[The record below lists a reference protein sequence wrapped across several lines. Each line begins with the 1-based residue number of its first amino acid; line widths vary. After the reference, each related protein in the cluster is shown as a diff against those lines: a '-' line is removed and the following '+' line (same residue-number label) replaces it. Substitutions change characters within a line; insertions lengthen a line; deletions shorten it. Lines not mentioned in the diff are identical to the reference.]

1 MPRKTLRTYE
11 EITGM
16 LSAGGLELAEEYV
29 DDKSYPKNY
38 YIRTRCRK
46 CGIEADYRL
55 KYISEKSSIGEAV
68 CRACYWR
75 EWAKSY
81 PGGYPGDQLCRD
93 KESAKTYVEK
103 HGYELVEYLPA
114 EKGGIVL
121 LCVKCRKCGRQE
133 VEREF
138 DVSFGCTCQS
148 HPSTATHYAPPV
160 TREVELPKET
170 HDRKTIMSIEEAK
183 LTPCSDVPE
192 LMEAWDDARDPRTT
206 MVWPTSWRGMI
217 PGDGQFRFKCKNG
230 HHPAAFPYSYLENGC
245 PSCRGLATRGTGPY
259 LADAAPELA
268 AEWIRERNGKWTP
281 ENTRDSSKRTVWW
294 RCLACGNEWEATPR
308 SRMKRDGQVCPSC
321 GKIQGSIA
329 WTYPRIADEW
339 DSSNPRSPWT
349 VRPHAKLAFT
359 PLWNCPKNPAHKW
372 RSQVGSRIA
381 GAECPECV
389 DSNKSRIELRYF
401 ETLRKTFGYGRSGA
415 RYERPEFSNSWS
427 VDISLRVN
435 GMDVAVEYDGKYWHE
450 GKKATD
456 GRKSRELLDAGFIVV
471 RVREEG
477 LEPLG
482 IESPRYGEI
491 FVRSGGADFLEDV
504 KAVVCLCDDLAI
516 ATID

>member
-148 HPSTATHYAPPV
+148 HPSTAT
-160 TREVELPKET
+160 
-170 HDRKTIMSIEEAK
+170 I
-183 LTPCSDVPE
+183 
-192 LMEAWDDARDPRTT
+192 
-206 MVWPTSWRGMI
+206 
-217 PGDGQFRFKCKNG
+217 
-230 HHPAAFPYSYLENGC
+230 
-245 PSCRGLATRGTGPY
+245 
-259 LADAAPELA
+259 
-268 AEWIRERNGKWTP
+268 
-281 ENTRDSSKRTVWW
+281 
-294 RCLACGNEWEATPR
+294 TPR
-308 SRMKRDGQVCPSC
+308 P
-321 GKIQGSIA
+321 
-329 WTYPRIADEW
+329 
-339 DSSNPRSPWT
+339 
-349 VRPHAKLAFT
+349 
-359 PLWNCPKNPAHKW
+359 
-372 RSQVGSRIA
+372 
-381 GAECPECV
+381 
-389 DSNKSRIELRYF
+389 
-401 ETLRKTFGYGRSGA
+401 
-415 RYERPEFSNSWS
+415 
-427 VDISLRVN
+427 
-435 GMDVAVEYDGKYWHE
+435 
-450 GKKATD
+450 
-456 GRKSRELLDAGFIVV
+456 
-471 RVREEG
+471 
-477 LEPLG
+477 
-482 IESPRYGEI
+482 
-491 FVRSGGADFLEDV
+491 
-504 KAVVCLCDDLAI
+504 
-516 ATID
+516 

>member
-29 DDKSYPKNY
+29 ADKSYPKNY
-38 YIRTRCRK
+38 YIRTRCKK

-55 KYISEKSSIGEAV
+55 KYISEKSSIGEKV
-68 CRACYWR
+68 CRACYWKD
-75 EWAKSY
+75 WAKSY
-81 PGGYPGDQLCRD
+81 PGGYPGDRFCKD
-93 KESAKTYVEK
+93 AESARAYVEK

-114 EKGGIVL
+114 GKDGIAL
-121 LCVKCRKCGRQE
+121 LCVRCKKCGRQG

-148 HPSTATHYAPPV
+148 HPSTAAHYAPPV
-160 TREVELPKET
+160 SREIKLPKQT
-170 HDRKTIMSIEEAK
+170 HGKKTVMSIEEAK
-183 LTPCSDVPE
+183 RTLCSEVPE

-217 PGDGQFRFKCKNG
+217 PGDGQYRFKCKNG

-245 PSCRGLATRGTGPY
+245 PSCRGLATRGTGLY
-259 LADAAPELA
+259 LADTAPELA

-294 RCLACGNEWEATPR
+294 RCLACRNEWEATPR

-329 WTYPRIADEW
+329 WTYPSIADEW
-339 DSSNPRSPWT
+339 DSSNPLSPWT

-415 RYERPEFSNSWS
+415 RYERPEFTNSWS

-471 RVREEG
+471 RIREEG

-504 KAVVCLCDDLAI
+504 KSVVCLCDDLVAA
-516 ATID
+516 ATD